1 MSGVFITEE
10 KETIIDNTKFYCF
23 SIIYP
28 NKSKLY
34 LVENEQDYKKWV
46 KAIRKVTGYCSLKEN
61 YDVKAKIGKGKFGL
75 VRLGIHKQT
84 GRQVAIKSMDKRQ
97 MTDKDLELVKMEIEI
112 LKLVHQPNIVQLYDV
127 LETSDFIYIS
137 IKYLISNGI
146 LFRRRFVYLS
156 RKKKI

>member
-1 MSGVFITEE
+1 
-10 KETIIDNTKFYCF
+10 
-23 SIIYP
+23 
-28 NKSKLY
+28 
-34 LVENEQDYKKWV
+34 
-46 KAIRKVTGYCSLKEN
+46 
-61 YDVKAKIGKGKFGL
+61 
-75 VRLGIHKQT
+75 
-84 GRQVAIKSMDKRQ
+84 

-112 LKLVHQPNIVQLYDV
+112 LKIVQQPNIVQLYDV